1 MDIFWELKELIRL
14 NRAKF
19 LLDLVLAAIYLSV
32 VLGIPSF
39 GFASK
44 FSGLNILQLVTAIG
58 ISFILVGAIYYPL
71 ACGLWGI
78 ARSVKKPV
86 NRSLLLISI
95 IFVLIFN
102 PISYHFIS
110 KLFISNNASVPQ
122 YTKENGCGLIVVDFS
137 DFSKAPSSGM
147 GINDIVY
154 SIDGLKINDVN
165 DLVVIIQSKQP
176 GSRIDLGTNR
186 GNVGVEIVK
195 DNSNK
200 PALGVKFK
208 EIGCE

>member
-1 MDIFWELKELIRL
+1 MNIFEELKELIRL
-14 NRAKF
+14 TRTKF
-19 LLDLVLAAIYLSV
+19 LLDLALALIYLLV
-32 VLGIPSF
+32 VLGVPSF

-44 FSGLNILQLVTAIG
+44 IFGLNSLQLVTALG

-78 ARSVKKPV
+78 AHSIKKPV
-86 NRSLLLISI
+86 NRSLFLISI

-110 KLFISNNASVPQ
+110 KLFINNNAPVPQ

-137 DFSKAPSSGM
+137 DFSKAKVSGLE
-147 GINDIVY
+147 INDIVY

-165 DLVVIIQSKQP
+165 DLVVIVQSEQP

-195 DNSNK
+195 DSSNK